1 MSASLQVI
9 GSSSAANGYIL
20 TCGDEKLIIEAGC
33 KPKEYLSVLS
43 YDSKNAYCIV
53 SHCHSDHCR
62 NLDKILS
69 YGIPAYAPPSV
80 CEICPKCKCV
90 EHLHKY
96 KVGGFTIMPLS
107 VEHNVECF
115 GYIIEHKDLGRL
127 VFATDLKSFPYKIP
141 DVSCLMLECNYCEET
156 VLDNLC
162 NGADINSRPDNHLS
176 LEKALEVTKRLYS
189 DKLNKVIALH
199 LSDSNSDE
207 NLIKSRFKSELGVDV
222 IIAEKGLTLKLDKD
236 DF

>member
-20 TCGDEKLIIEAGC
+20 TCGNEKLIIEAGC

-43 YDSKNAYCIV
+43 YDIKSAYCIV

-80 CEICPKCKCV
+80 CEIYPKCKCV
-90 EHLHKY
+90 EHMCKY
-96 KVGGFTIMPLS
+96 KVGNFWILPLK
-107 VEHNVECF
+107 VPHGDCECF
-115 GYIIEHKDLGRL
+115 AYHINLPDGQTLL
-127 VFATDLKSFPYKIP
+127 FMTDLQEFPYKLK
-141 DVSCLMLECNYCEET
+141 DVNHLMIEVNNCDET

-162 NGADINSRPDNHLS
+162 DGADIHSRPDNHLS
-176 LEKALEVTKRLYS
+176 LEKALEVTRRLYS
-189 DKLNKVIALH
+189 PNLNKVIALH
-199 LSDSNSDE
+199 LSDGNSDE
-207 NLIKSRFKSELGVDV
+207 NLIKRRFREELG
-222 IIAEKGLTLKLDKD
+222 INILIAENGLNVCLEE

>member
-20 TCGDEKLIIEAGC
+20 TCGNEKLIIEAGC

-43 YDSKNAYCIV
+43 YDIKNAYCIV

-62 NLDKILS
+62 NLNKILS

-80 CEICPKCKCV
+80 CEIHPKCKCV

-96 KVGGFTIMPLS
+96 KIGGFTIMPLS

-115 GYIIEHKDLGRL
+115 GYIIEHKDMGRL

-141 DVSCLMLECNYCEET
+141 DVSCLMLECNYCDET
-156 VLDNLC
+156 VIDNLC
-162 NGADINSRPDNHLS
+162 NGADIHSRPDNHLS
-176 LEKALEVTKRLYS
+176 LEKALETARRLYS
-189 DKLNKVIALH
+189 PKLSKVILLH
-199 LSDSNSDE
+199 LSDGNSNED
-207 NLIKSRFKSELGVDV
+207 LIKRRFKDELGIDV
-222 IIAEKGLTLKLDKD
+222 FIAESGLTVDLKED

>member
-1 MSASLQVI
+1 M
-9 GSSSAANGYIL
+9 
-20 TCGDEKLIIEAGC
+20 
-33 KPKEYLSVLS
+33 
-43 YDSKNAYCIV
+43 
-53 SHCHSDHCR
+53 
-62 NLDKILS
+62 
-69 YGIPAYAPPSV
+69 
-80 CEICPKCKCV
+80 
-90 EHLHKY
+90 
-96 KVGGFTIMPLS
+96 
-107 VEHNVECF
+107 
-115 GYIIEHKDLGRL
+115 GRL

-207 NLIKSRFKSELGVDV
+207 NLIKSRFKSELGIDV